1 MSKTSSVK
9 TDFVLP
15 IAVLTLIC
23 LVCAALL
30 GYFNSLTG
38 PIIAETVAAEEARAR
53 QEVLPEADSFTE
65 LDLDLPDTFEDGT
78 KNYVTR
84 VYAADNGAGYVFM
97 VTGNGY
103 GGKGTMKLV
112 VSLSPEGAVL
122 KTVTQSHSETAGM
135 GSKTADESYRSQWEG
150 VTAETIDTVDAVS
163 GATISSTHYLNS
175 MRSVFEDFAWITR

>member
-1 MSKTSSVK
+1 MSKTGTVK

-15 IAVLTLIC
+15 IAVLTAIC

-30 GYFNSLTG
+30 GYFNSLTA
-38 PIIAETVAAEEARAR
+38 PIIADTVAAEEAKAR
-53 QEVLPEADSFTE
+53 QAVLPEADSFTE
-65 LDLDLPDTFEDGT
+65 LDVDLPDVLEDGT
-78 KNYVTR
+78 KNFVTQ

-112 VSLSPEGAVL
+112 VGLSPEGAVL
-122 KTVTQSHSETAGM
+122 NTVTQDHKETAGM
-135 GSKTADESYRSQWEG
+135 GSKTADEPYRSQWVG
-150 VTAETIDTVDAVS
+150 VTAETVDTVDAVS

-175 MRSVFEDFAWITR
+175 MRSVFAAYALLNR

>member
-1 MSKTSSVK
+1 MSKSGTVK

-15 IAVLTLIC
+15 IAVLTAIC

-65 LDLDLPDTFEDGT
+65 LDLDLPEVFADGT
-78 KNYVTR
+78 KNFVTR

-122 KTVTQSHSETAGM
+122 KTVTQDHKETAGM
-135 GSKTADESYRSQWEG
+135 GSKTADEPYRSQWEG
-150 VTAETIDTVDAVS
+150 VTADSIDTVDAVS
-163 GATISSTHYLNS
+163 GATVSSNHYLNS
-175 MRSVFEDFAWITR
+175 MRAVFAAYALLNQ

>member
-97 VTGNGY
+97 VTGRSRSISVIHSGMVTFLLIPLY
-103 GGKGTMKLV
+103 FF
-112 VSLSPEGAVL
+112 
-122 KTVTQSHSETAGM
+122 KTPFSV
-135 GSKTADESYRSQWEG
+135 KKSY
-150 VTAETIDTVDAVS
+150 IDALRF
-163 GATISSTHYLNS
+163 LN
-175 MRSVFEDFAWITR
+175 